1 MQRLMQY
8 LPPPVLSSYLQTAI
22 FSQNATCVKVWTSVS
37 LMQQKLSVTDSEVQ
51 AGRQEISKA
60 TDTAQQTYTDVAAK
74 MASSTK
80 VICVSA
86 NKIQKSENPG
96 VFAYRG

>member
-1 MQRLMQY
+1 
-8 LPPPVLSSYLQTAI
+8 
-22 FSQNATCVKVWTSVS
+22 
-37 LMQQKLSVTDSEVQ
+37 MQQKLSVTDSEVQ

-60 TDTAQQTYTDVAAK
+60 TDTAQQTYTDVSAK

-86 NKIQKSENPG
+86 NKIQKSKKSKNPG
-96 VFAYRG
+96 VSLFIAAKAAIALQSNLMHA

>member
-1 MQRLMQY
+1 
-8 LPPPVLSSYLQTAI
+8 
-22 FSQNATCVKVWTSVS
+22 
-37 LMQQKLSVTDSEVQ
+37 MQQKLSVTDSEVQ

-86 NKIQKSENPG
+86 NKTKNPKIQGSLLIAAN
-96 VFAYRG
+96 AANALQSNLIHA